1 MNYWKT
7 LLLKNIPQ
15 LIKGWKQQLL
25 CVAKRGKVTSTEKR
39 KVNWLLY
46 CLVFFGFT
54 TLFSFLSVI
63 LAYYY
68 FSYDLPRI
76 SSLDDYR
83 PFLVT
88 SVYSSEGIKIGEL
101 STERRYL
108 VDIDDIAT
116 VLVQAIVAAEDDR
129 FFDHKGINYWSIIR
143 AAIKNIRSFEIRQGG
158 STITQQV
165 VKSLLLTP
173 ERKFKRKIKEAI
185 LALRIERHLSKG
197 EILALYLNQI
207 YFGNGAYGI
216 EAASRAYFGKPASEL
231 NLSEA
236 SLLAGLPK
244 APSSYSPFKTPDRA
258 KERQK
263 YVLSRMY
270 KQGFISLEEARATG
284 DAPLVF
290 NKSKREDL
298 PKSSDFF
305 EHVRRM
311 LLKKYG
317 ADYVYGEGLRIET
330 TLNLAMQ
337 EAAEKAVLEGVEA
350 YEKRHEDEMDNDTRV
365 QAALI
370 AMDPFSGHVKA
381 MVGGRGFQ
389 ESQFNR
395 ALQSRRQPGSAF
407 KPVIYAAA
415 LDKGYTP
422 ASIIVDS
429 PIAAFEVLENNEY
442 SFWEP
447 QNYGKQF
454 KGPTTFRSAL
464 TKSCN
469 AITIKILKEIGID
482 YVIKYARQI
491 GVDGG
496 YNKDLTLALGS
507 CGISL
512 INMVRAYSTFC
523 ALGVSAEPIY
533 ISKILDRDGNV
544 VEDNTPRLVSA
555 ISPQTAYIMT
565 SLLKS
570 VVEEGTGRKV
580 RALKRPCA
588 GKTGTTNEGKDAWF
602 MGYTPQLVAGTWI
615 GFDNLKSLGKK
626 ETGSS
631 AASPIWLSFMQDALK
646 DEPVKHFK
654 IPEGIVFMR
663 INPETGYY
671 PEEKNDKTIF
681 ECFKEGTLPSLFE
694 QEYIPGRQVFN

>member
-1 MNYWKT
+1 M
-7 LLLKNIPQ
+7 
-15 LIKGWKQQLL
+15 
-25 CVAKRGKVTSTEKR
+25 STEKR

-46 CLVFFGFT
+46 CLIFFGFT

-83 PFLVT
+83 PSLVT

-101 STERRYL
+101 SRERRYL
-108 VDIDDIAT
+108 VGIDDIAT

-173 ERKFKRKIKEAI
+173 ERKFSRKIKEAI
-185 LALRIERHLSKG
+185 LALRIEKHLSKG
-197 EILALYLNQI
+197 EILTLYLNQI

-244 APSSYSPFKTPDRA
+244 APSHYSPFNNLERA

-270 KQGFISLEEARATG
+270 KQGFISLEESRVTV

-290 NKSKREDL
+290 AKSKREDL
-298 PKSSDFF
+298 PKRSYFL
-305 EHVRRM
+305 EHVRRV

-317 ADYVYGEGLRIET
+317 EDYVYGEGLRIET

-337 EAAEKAVLEGVEA
+337 AAAEKAVLEGVEA

-370 AMDPFSGHVKA
+370 AMDPVSGHVKA
-381 MVGGRGFQ
+381 MMGGRGFP

-395 ALQSRRQPGSAF
+395 AIQSRRQPGSAF
-407 KPVIYAAA
+407 KPFIYAAA

-429 PIAAFEVLENNEY
+429 PIATFEILEDNEY
-442 SFWEP
+442 KFWEP

-469 AITIKILKEIGID
+469 SITIKILKDIGID
-482 YVIKYARQI
+482 YVIKYAQKI
-491 GVDGG
+491 GADGG

-523 ALGVSAEPIY
+523 AQGVSAEPIY
-533 ISKILDRDGNV
+533 ISKILDRDGNI
-544 VEDNTPRLVSA
+544 VEDNTPRLVSV

-588 GKTGTTNEGKDAWF
+588 GKTGTTNDGKDAWF

-615 GFDNLKSLGKK
+615 GFDNLKPLGKK

-631 AASPIWLSFMQDALK
+631 AASPIWLSFMQEALK
-646 DEPVKHFK
+646 DEPVKYFK

-671 PEEKNDKTIF
+671 SEEKKDAIIF
-681 ECFKEGTLPSLFE
+681 ECFKEGTLPSLFK

>member
-1 MNYWKT
+1 M
-7 LLLKNIPQ
+7 
-15 LIKGWKQQLL
+15 
-25 CVAKRGKVTSTEKR
+25 
-39 KVNWLLY
+39 LY

-317 ADYVYGEGLRIET
+317 ADYVYGEG
-330 TLNLAMQ
+330 
-337 EAAEKAVLEGVEA
+337 
-350 YEKRHEDEMDNDTRV
+350 
-365 QAALI
+365 
-370 AMDPFSGHVKA
+370 
-381 MVGGRGFQ
+381 
-389 ESQFNR
+389 
-395 ALQSRRQPGSAF
+395 F
-407 KPVIYAAA
+407 K
-415 LDKGYTP
+415 D
-422 ASIIVDS
+422 
-429 PIAAFEVLENNEY
+429 
-442 SFWEP
+442 
-447 QNYGKQF
+447 
-454 KGPTTFRSAL
+454 
-464 TKSCN
+464 
-469 AITIKILKEIGID
+469 
-482 YVIKYARQI
+482 
-491 GVDGG
+491 
-496 YNKDLTLALGS
+496 
-507 CGISL
+507 
-512 INMVRAYSTFC
+512 
-523 ALGVSAEPIY
+523 
-533 ISKILDRDGNV
+533 
-544 VEDNTPRLVSA
+544 
-555 ISPQTAYIMT
+555 
-565 SLLKS
+565 
-570 VVEEGTGRKV
+570 
-580 RALKRPCA
+580 
-588 GKTGTTNEGKDAWF
+588 
-602 MGYTPQLVAGTWI
+602 
-615 GFDNLKSLGKK
+615 
-626 ETGSS
+626 
-631 AASPIWLSFMQDALK
+631 
-646 DEPVKHFK
+646 
-654 IPEGIVFMR
+654 
-663 INPETGYY
+663 
-671 PEEKNDKTIF
+671 
-681 ECFKEGTLPSLFE
+681 
-694 QEYIPGRQVFN
+694 

>member
-1 MNYWKT
+1 
-7 LLLKNIPQ
+7 
-15 LIKGWKQQLL
+15 
-25 CVAKRGKVTSTEKR
+25 
-39 KVNWLLY
+39 
-46 CLVFFGFT
+46 
-54 TLFSFLSVI
+54 
-63 LAYYY
+63 
-68 FSYDLPRI
+68 
-76 SSLDDYR
+76 
-83 PFLVT
+83 
-88 SVYSSEGIKIGEL
+88 VYSSEGIKIGEF
-101 STERRYL
+101 SKERRYL
-108 VDIDDIAT
+108 ADIDDIAT
-116 VLVQAIVAAEDDR
+116 VLVQAIIAAEDDR
-129 FFDHKGINYWSIIR
+129 FFDHKGINYWSIVR
-143 AAIKNIRSFEIRQGG
+143 AAIKNVRSFEIRQGG

-173 ERKFKRKIKEAI
+173 ERKFSRKIKEAI
-185 LALRIERHLSKG
+185 LALRIEKHLSKG
-197 EILALYLNQI
+197 EILTLYLNQI
-207 YFGNGAYGI
+207 YFGNRSYGI

-231 NLSEA
+231 NLAEA

-244 APSSYSPFKTPDRA
+244 APSHYSPFKNLERA

-270 KQGFISLEEARATG
+270 KQGFISLEEERATV

-290 NKSKREDL
+290 AEAKREDL
-298 PKSSDFF
+298 PKSSDFL
-305 EHVRRM
+305 EHVRRV

-330 TLNLAMQ
+330 TINLAMQ

-370 AMDPFSGHVKA
+370 AMDPFSGHIKA
-381 MVGGRGFQ
+381 IVGGRDFQ

-429 PIAAFEVLENNEY
+429 PFATFEILENDEY
-442 SFWEP
+442 KFWEP

-469 AITIKILKEIGID
+469 TITIKLLKEIGID

-491 GVDGG
+491 GADGG

-523 ALGVSAEPIY
+523 AQGVSAEPIY
-533 ISKILDRDGNV
+533 ISKIFDRDGNI
-544 VEDNTPRLVSA
+544 VEDNTPRLVSTM
-555 ISPQTAYIMT
+555 SPQTAYIMT

-588 GKTGTTNEGKDAWF
+588 GKTGTTNEGRDAWF

-615 GFDNLKSLGKK
+615 GFDNFKSLGKK

-631 AASPIWLSFMQDALK
+631 AASPIWLSFMQEALK
-646 DEPVKHFK
+646 DEPVRHFK

-671 PEEKNDKTIF
+671 PEEKKDKTIF

-694 QEYIPGRQVFN
+694 QEYIPGKQVVN

>member
-1 MNYWKT
+1 M
-7 LLLKNIPQ
+7 
-15 LIKGWKQQLL
+15 
-25 CVAKRGKVTSTEKR
+25 STEKK

-46 CLVFFGFT
+46 CLIFFGFT
-54 TLFSFLSVI
+54 TLVSFLSVI
-63 LAYYY
+63 AAYYY

-76 SSLDDYR
+76 SSLDDYS

-88 SVYSSEGIKIGEL
+88 RVYSSEGIKIGEF
-101 STERRYL
+101 SKERRYL

-116 VLVQAIVAAEDDR
+116 VLVQAIVAAEDDQ

-143 AAIKNIRSFEIRQGG
+143 AAIKNVRSFEIRQGG

-173 ERKFKRKIKEAI
+173 ERKFSRKIKEAI
-185 LALRIERHLSKG
+185 LALRIEKHLSKG
-197 EILALYLNQI
+197 EILTLYLNQI
-207 YFGNGAYGI
+207 YFGNRAYGI
-216 EAASRAYFGKPASEL
+216 EAASRAYFGKSAFEL

-244 APSSYSPFKTPDRA
+244 APSYYSPFRNLERA

-270 KQGFISLEEARATG
+270 KQGFISLEEQRATI

-290 NKSKREDL
+290 ARSKRQDM
-298 PKSSDFF
+298 PKRSYFL
-305 EHVRRM
+305 EHVRRE
-311 LLKKYG
+311 LIKKYG
-317 ADYVYGEGLRIET
+317 ADYAYGEGLRIET
-330 TLNLAMQ
+330 TINLAMQ
-337 EAAEKAVLEGVEA
+337 EAAEKAVLEGIEA
-350 YEKRHEDEMDNDTRV
+350 YEKRHEDEKDNNTRV

-370 AMDPFSGHVKA
+370 AMDPVSGHVKA
-381 MVGGRGFQ
+381 MVGGRDFQ
-389 ESQFNR
+389 ETQFNR
-395 ALQSRRQPGSAF
+395 ALQSKRQPGSAF

-429 PIAAFEVLENNEY
+429 PITTFEILEDDEY
-442 SFWEP
+442 NFWEP
-447 QNYGKQF
+447 QNYGKKF

-464 TKSCN
+464 TQSCN
-469 AITIKILKEIGID
+469 TITIKILKDIGVD
-482 YVIKYARQI
+482 YVINYARQI

-496 YNKDLTLALGS
+496 YNNDLTLALGT
-507 CGISL
+507 CGVSL
-512 INMVRAYSTFC
+512 ANMVRAYSTFC
-523 ALGVSAEPIY
+523 AQGVSAEPIY
-533 ISKILDRDGNV
+533 ISRILDRKGEV
-544 VEDNTPRLVSA
+544 VEDNTPRLTSVM
-555 ISPQTAYIMT
+555 SPQTAYIMT

-615 GFDNLKSLGKK
+615 GFDDLKPLGKK

-631 AASPIWLSFMQDALK
+631 AASPIWLSFMQEALK
-646 DEPVKHFK
+646 DEPVKHFN
-654 IPEGIVFMR
+654 IPEGIVFVS
-663 INPETGYY
+663 INSKTGYY
-671 PEEKNDKTIF
+671 PQEKKDETIF

-694 QEYIPGRQVFN
+694 QEYIPREQVFN